1 VFNCAI
7 ICLVVALLAAVVSF
21 GGLLDVDAAIAAQ
34 HIYFIAIGLFVVS
47 AMLTILDLELSRDI
61 RVRLARG
68 SRGVRPGEPTGT
80 HGGRGRCEPTMGG
93 SHPDRSRPASEAQCR
108 VVAA

>member
-1 VFNCAI
+1 LLPRLLLPTAAGRHRVRRGEISLFNCAI

-21 GGLLDVDAAIAAQ
+21 GGPLDVDAAIAAQ

-47 AMLTILDLELSRDI
+47 AMLTILDFELSRDI

-68 SRGVRPGEPTGT
+68 PRGDSTPGT
-80 HGGRGRCEPTMGG
+80 
-93 SHPDRSRPASEAQCR
+93 DRHTLRKWSI
-108 VVAA
+108 

>member
-1 VFNCAI
+1 MFNCAI

-68 SRGVRPGEPTGT
+68 LRGDSARRT
-80 HGGRGRCEPTMGG
+80 
-93 SHPDRSRPASEAQCR
+93 DRHTRRTWAM
-108 VVAA
+108 